1 METDRHAILKRLGA
15 VFLRGQGCRAVA
27 TEVRVPASRY
37 RADVAGYLDKLPTRP
52 RSRQGGEPAP
62 PPGPL
67 VREARPK
74 TVIIECKQSRADFL
88 RDVADTQRLLR
99 QRERLEAH
107 RVELEEHRI
116 KPHEPELRRTG
127 NYLFGELE
135 EWDFT
140 SSRLA
145 TYRRVLAELR
155 AIDAQLYGQTK
166 FWLMARYRVADYLFL
181 IAPAGM
187 LRRREL
193 PVGWGLLECPRAWL
207 AKAERSPAAAWQE
220 PVTIHVASAGVER
233 QSKAEFQS
241 RLLGN
246 IAAAATRAWLSA
258 TTPSP
263 PPLPPAPP
271 PPSAARP
278 RRRPRGG
285 DARAGATPW
294 LF

>member
-1 METDRHAILKRLGA
+1 VETDRHAILKRLGA
-15 VFLRGQGCRAVA
+15 IFLRGQGCRAVA

-37 RADVAGYLDKLPTRP
+37 RADVAGYLDRLPTRP
-52 RSRQGGEPAP
+52 RARQGGEPPA

-74 TVIIECKQSRADFL
+74 TAIIECKQSRSDFL

-99 QRERLEAH
+99 ERERLEAH
-107 RVELEEHRI
+107 RIELEEHRI

-155 AIDAQLYGQTK
+155 SIDAQLYGQTK

-220 PVTIHVASAGVER
+220 PVTIHVACPGVER
-233 QSKAEFQS
+233 QSKPEFQA

-258 TTPSP
+258 TAPSP
-263 PPLPPAPP
+263 PP
-271 PPSAARP
+271 PPSSPPSSRAKREG
-278 RRRPRGG
+278 RPRGG
-285 DARAGATPW
+285 DAGAEATPW